1 MRLRRRTPN
10 TTSRLCVWISLAAA
24 GAGSVWGGPAPVVKL
39 QAVSPHQTVARLLE
53 ARLEKRGI
61 RWAPEDFSRAVE
73 AVTTCS
79 RTYGYAPE
87 FILGLIDVESGFK
100 VGVKAKDGSVGLV
113 QIKPSTARAICR
125 VRGWVPP
132 PETALHDPGINITLG
147 VAYLHYLEGTLG
159 SRDMAL
165 AGYNMGEVAAR
176 RKMNEGLSPRKVYRD
191 AVNRR
196 SLEIARGVPA
206 RSGR

>member
-1 MRLRRRTPN
+1 MWL
-10 TTSRLCVWISLAAA
+10 SLAAA
-24 GAGSVWGGPAPVVKL
+24 GAGSVWGGPAPVVKFHPVTP
-39 QAVSPHQTVARLLE
+39 QQNVARLLE
-53 ARLEKRGI
+53 ARLEKRGLH
-61 RWAPEDFSRAVE
+61 WAPEDFSRAVD
-73 AVTTCS
+73 AVAACA

-87 FILGLIDVESGFK
+87 FILGLIDVESGFR

-132 PETALHDPGINITLG
+132 PENALHDPGINITLG
-147 VAYLHYLEGTLG
+147 MAYLNYLEGVLG
-159 SRDMAL
+159 SREMAL

-176 RKMNEGLSPRKVYRD
+176 RKMNEGGSPRKIYRD

-196 SLEIARGVPA
+196 SVEIARGLPIG
-206 RSGR
+206 SSL